1 MFFFEHG
8 FMIKYIVD
16 LERGFDV
23 FLEHGFMIKYIVDLE
38 RGFDVFFGTRIYDK
52 IYC

>member
-1 MFFFEHG
+1 MF
-8 FMIKYIVD
+8 
-16 LERGFDV
+16 